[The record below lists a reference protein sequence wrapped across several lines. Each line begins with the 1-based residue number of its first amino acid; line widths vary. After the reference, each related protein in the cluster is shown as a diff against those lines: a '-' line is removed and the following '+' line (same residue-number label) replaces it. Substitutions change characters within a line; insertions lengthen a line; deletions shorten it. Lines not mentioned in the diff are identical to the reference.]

1 MKKRTTI
8 NTDLDTF
15 AQVQEG
21 TTMNSKLCSAC
32 QRPIQ
37 PKYDKCYACNTYGD
51 KSFALVRQ
59 AKATVA
65 LKSDIM
71 YSSAHNCILCNNALP
86 EDSTA
91 MHICPES
98 APMPKFRQVRSTQR
112 KSRRASKVR
121 TLTQEEIGID
131 KFDSRPRVFA
141 GF

>member
-1 MKKRTTI
+1 MKKRSKI

-51 KSFALVRQ
+51 KSFAVVRQ
-59 AKATVA
+59 AKQAVA
-65 LKSDIM
+65 LKSDIL
-71 YSSAHNCILCNNALP
+71 YSVAHNCIRCHNVLP
-86 EDSTA
+86 EDSTE
-91 MHICPES
+91 MHVCPQKRT
-98 APMPKFRQVRSTQR
+98 AQR
-112 KSRRASKVR
+112 KTRRSSKVR